1 MDGILTALP
10 SLALPYRVASDLNLY
25 GDTFFKKTY
34 GYTAWKKSPL
44 LLPGECSFLSAAKED
59 TFSFSLLGGYD
70 GHIQV
75 SAVVFRSPGP
85 VKLFQLMRLRYEDL
99 LEIGDGFAHVKEQQ
113 YVFEDSV
120 DWLAQRKRTA
130 TGSIQTFISSCSTLK
145 SGQLVSISGKILSKS
160 GLIWDRGSTKH
171 AWVEIQ
177 DFSEG
182 CRLKVCASGSMAEQL
197 SNLKFLKTYAFHN
210 FMLQHFGLRF
220 KALALKEAWV
230 EAQDHDLDSNHTWDK
245 KVYGPLSD
253 LGFMVG
259 PLSDLE
265 YGNELPPKREQYLHF
280 ILLFWNVVPCGEDWL
295 YVDVK
300 DEEGTEGRIRV
311 HKSHEQHLQG
321 GDFIVVHRAI
331 LRAGSLV
338 CDVPPEGMLAQAPK
352 GYIFARPE
360 DTLSQAPK
368 SYIW

>member
-10 SLALPYRVASDLNLY
+10 FLALPYRAASDLNLY
-25 GDTFFKKTY
+25 GDTFFKFTY
-34 GYTAWKKSPL
+34 GYTAWKKTPL

-59 TFSFSLLGGYD
+59 TFSFSLLGGD
-70 GHIQV
+70 EGRIRF
-75 SAVVFRSPGP
+75 SDVVLKSPE
-85 VKLFQLMRLRYEDL
+85 KLNYLMRLRYEDL
-99 LEIGDGFAHVKEQQ
+99 LEICEPDADADTGTTTGDGFAHVKEQQ

-120 DWLAQRKRTA
+120 DGLAQRKRTA
-130 TGSIQTFISSCSTLK
+130 TGSIKTFIGSCSTVK
-145 SGQLVSISGKILSKS
+145 SCQIVSISGKILSKS

-182 CRLKVCASGSMAEQL
+182 GRLKVCASGSMAEQL

-210 FMLQHFGLRF
+210 FMMQHFGLRF

-230 EAQDHDLDSNHTWDK
+230 EAQDHDLDPNHTWDK
-245 KVYGPLSD
+245 KEYGPLSD

-265 YGNELPPKREQYLHF
+265 YGDELPPKREQYLHF

-300 DEEGTEGRIRV
+300 DEEGTMGRIRV

-331 LRAGSLV
+331 MRAGSDV
-338 CDVPPEGMLAQAPK
+338 CDVPPEGMLAQAP
-352 GYIFARPE
+352 I
-360 DTLSQAPK
+360 